1 MILRSYGAMLTT
13 EGTSPHAEAWFVE
26 PDEAGSG
33 RRGQK
38 RAQAL
43 REDDTSIRAVIVSTL
58 FLVVITTA
66 IMFGGHAAIDPLLR
80 MATAAG
86 QSMAA
91 GDVIVPMPD
100 GKYCPY
106 LFLDNR
112 TSKMREGPMEP
123 CPDDIVRG
131 QFRHSGRG
139 FAWSEQ

>member
-1 MILRSYGAMLTT
+1 MVLRFYGAMLTT

-26 PDEAGSG
+26 PDDAGSG

-80 MATAAG
+80 MATAAS

-91 GDVIVPMPD
+91 GDVMVPMPD
-100 GKYCPY
+100 GKYCRHMS
-106 LFLDNR
+106 FDNK
-112 TSKMREGPMEP
+112 TSEMHEGAIEP

-139 FAWSEQ
+139 FAWSE